1 MYEYGFQKGTFL
13 GKQLILMVYNNIV
26 NHFIILVSEML
37 NKNEINHYIKY
48 R

>member
-1 MYEYGFQKGTFL
+1 MYEYTFQNGTFFR
-13 GKQLILMVYNNIV
+13 KKIDIVYNNIV
-26 NHFIILVSEML
+26 NHFIILISKML